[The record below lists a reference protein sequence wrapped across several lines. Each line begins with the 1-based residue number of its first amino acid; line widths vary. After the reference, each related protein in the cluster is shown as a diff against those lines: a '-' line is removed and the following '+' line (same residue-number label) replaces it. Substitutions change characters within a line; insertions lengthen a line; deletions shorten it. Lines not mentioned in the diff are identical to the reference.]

1 MHAIIKFVLGCREEI
16 AGCSERAY
24 ESLSVADARKLMLFG
39 SDQEATQF
47 ATEARRSRLHYCG

>member
-1 MHAIIKFVLGCREEI
+1 MHAIIKYVHGRREEI

-24 ESLSVADARKLMLFG
+24 ESLSVADARKLMLFP

-47 ATEARRSRLHYCG
+47 ATEARRLRLH